1 MSTFSPS
8 PEGRVAS
15 LRSPELR
22 IISGVTLTAVLGVAS
37 LAPAL
42 PKIAAALDVTASHV
56 ALLITVFTLP
66 GVVLTPVLGVIA
78 DRIGRRRVLVPSLLL
93 FAVAGVACAFAR
105 SFPLLV
111 ALRFLQGVGA
121 APLGSLNVTLI
132 GDLFEGRQR
141 TAAMGYNASV
151 LSVGTAVYP
160 AIGGAL
166 AALAWYAPFALAIV
180 AVPAAAA
187 VAFRLRVPEP
197 HQHHPLARY
206 LGQVWSEV
214 RTRQVMGLFVASTVL
229 FILLYGTYVTF
240 LPFLMADRFSATPVV
255 IGVVMSGAS
264 ATTAFTSAMLGR
276 LSRWL
281 PERRI
286 VNLGFLV
293 FAIGLLITPS
303 VPRILWMSIPA
314 ALLGIAIGTTIPVVN
329 TILAGLAPPERRAAF
344 MSLNGMVLRLGQTVG
359 PVAAA
364 AVYGWLGIDAVF
376 LAGAALSVAM
386 AGFTAWAVR

>member
-1 MSTFSPS
+1 MSAQPASPGG
-8 PEGRVAS
+8 PAAS

-42 PKIAAALDVTASHV
+42 PKIASALDVSAADV

-66 GVVLTPVLGVIA
+66 GVVLTPVLGVLA
-78 DRIGRRRVLVPSLLL
+78 DRTGRRRVLVPSLLL

-111 ALRFLQGVGA
+111 ALRFLQGIGA
-121 APLGSLNVTLI
+121 SPLGSLNVTLI
-132 GDLFEGRQR
+132 GDLYEGRQR

-166 AALAWYAPFALAIV
+166 AALAWYAPFALAIM
-180 AVPAAAA
+180 AAPAAAA

-197 HQHHPLARY
+197 IQHHSLSRY
-206 LGQVWSEV
+206 LGQVWAEV
-214 RTRQVMGLFVASTVL
+214 RTRRVLGLFVASTVI
-229 FILLYGTYVTF
+229 FILLYGSYVTF
-240 LPFLMADRFSATPVV
+240 LPFLMADRLRATPVT
-255 IGVVMSGAS
+255 IGIVMSGAS
-264 ATTAFTSAMLGR
+264 GVTALTSAQLGR
-276 LSRWL
+276 LSRRL
-281 PERRI
+281 PEQRI
-286 VNLGFLV
+286 VTLGFIV
-293 FAIGLLITPS
+293 FAIGLAVIPAMPG
-303 VPRILWMSIPA
+303 VLWMALPA
-314 ALLGIAIGTTIPVVN
+314 SLLGVAIGTTIPVVH
-329 TILAGLAPPERRAAF
+329 TILAGLAPPARRAAF
-344 MSLNGMVLRLGQTVG
+344 MSLNGMVLRLGQTLG

-376 LAGAALSVAM
+376 LVGAALALVM
-386 AGFTAWAVR
+386 AGVMAWAVR

>member
-1 MSTFSPS
+1 MSMNSASPK
-8 PEGRVAS
+8 GNTAS

-42 PKIAAALDVTASHV
+42 PKIAAALEVSAAHV
-56 ALLITVFTLP
+56 ALLITVFTMP
-66 GVVLTPVLGVIA
+66 GIVLTPVLGVVA
-78 DRIGRRRVLVPSLLL
+78 DRIGRRRVLIPSLLL

-111 ALRFLQGVGA
+111 ALRFVQGIGA

-151 LSVGTAVYP
+151 LSVGTALYP

-166 AALAWYAPFALAIV
+166 AALAWYAPFTLAIV
-180 AVPAAAA
+180 AIPAAAA

-197 HQHHPLARY
+197 LQHHTLARY

-214 RTRQVMGLFVASTVL
+214 RTRRVIGLFVASTVI
-229 FILLYGTYVTF
+229 FILLYGAYITF
-240 LPFLMADRFSATPVV
+240 FPFLMAERFRATPVV
-255 IGVVMSGAS
+255 IGLVMSGS
-264 ATTAFTSAMLGR
+264 SVTTALTAALLGQ
-276 LSRWL
+276 LSRRL
-281 PERRI
+281 PEQRI
-286 VNLGFLV
+286 VKLGFVV
-293 FAIGLLITPS
+293 FAIGVAVTPS
-303 VPRILWMSIPA
+303 MPGIIWMAIPA
-314 ALLGIAIGTTIPVVN
+314 ALLGIAIGTTIPVVQ

-344 MSLNGMVLRLGQTVG
+344 MSLNGMVLRLGQTLG

-364 AVYGWLGIDAVF
+364 AVHGWLGIDAVF
-376 LAGAALSVAM
+376 LAGAALALAM
-386 AGFTAWAVR
+386 AGLMAWAVR

>member
-1 MSTFSPS
+1 MLANPPS
-8 PEGRVAS
+8 PEGPIAS

-42 PKIAAALDVTASHV
+42 PKIATALDVSAADV
-56 ALLITVFTLP
+56 ALLITVFTMP
-66 GVVLTPVLGVIA
+66 GIVLTPVLGVVA

-121 APLGSLNVTLI
+121 SPLGSLNVTLI
-132 GDLFEGRQR
+132 GDLWEGRER
-141 TAAMGYNASV
+141 TAAMGLNASV

-166 AALAWYAPFALAIV
+166 AALAWYAPFTLAIM

-187 VAFRLRVPEP
+187 VVFWLRVPEP
-197 HQHHPLARY
+197 IQHHSLARY
-206 LGQVWSEV
+206 LGQVWTEV
-214 RTRQVMGLFVASTVL
+214 RTRRVMGLFVASTVV

-240 LPFLMADRFSATPVV
+240 FPFLMADRLRATPVT
-255 IGVVMSGAS
+255 IGIVMSGAS
-264 ATTAFTSAMLGR
+264 GITALTSAQLGR
-276 LSRWL
+276 LARRL
-281 PERRI
+281 REQRI
-286 VNLGFLV
+286 VTLGFVV
-293 FAIGLLITPS
+293 FAAGLVVIPAM
-303 VPRILWMSIPA
+303 PGILWMAFPVC
-314 ALLGIAIGTTIPVVN
+314 LLGIAIGTTIPVVH
-329 TILAGLAPPERRAAF
+329 TILAGLAPPTRRAAF

-376 LAGAALSVAM
+376 LAGAALALAM
-386 AGFTAWAVR
+386 AGLMTWTAR

>member
-1 MSTFSPS
+1 
-8 PEGRVAS
+8 VAS

-42 PKIAAALDVTASHV
+42 PKIAAALDVSAGEV
-56 ALLITVFTLP
+56 ALLITVFTMP
-66 GVVLTPVLGVIA
+66 GIVLTPLLGVVA
-78 DRIGRRRVLVPSLLL
+78 DRIGRRRVLIPSLLL

-105 SFPLLV
+105 SFSLLV

-132 GDLFEGRQR
+132 GDLWEGRER

-166 AALAWYAPFALAIV
+166 AALAWYAPFALAIM
-180 AVPAAAA
+180 AAPAAAA
-187 VAFRLRVPEP
+187 VAFWLRVPEP
-197 HQHHPLARY
+197 IQRHSLSHY
-206 LGQVWSEV
+206 LGRVWAEV
-214 RTRQVMGLFVASTVL
+214 RTRRVMGLFVASTVV

-240 LPFLMADRFSATPVV
+240 LPFLMADRLRATPVV
-255 IGVVMSGAS
+255 IGIVMSGAS
-264 ATTAFTSAMLGR
+264 GVTALTAAQLGR

-281 PERRI
+281 PEQLI
-286 VNLGFLV
+286 VRLGFIV
-293 FAIGLLITPS
+293 FAAGLVVIPAM
-303 VPRILWMSIPA
+303 PGILWMALPA
-314 ALLGIAIGTTIPVVN
+314 SLLGVAIATTIPVVH
-329 TILAGLAPPERRAAF
+329 TILAGLAPPARRAAF
-344 MSLNGMVLRLGQTVG
+344 MSLNGMVLRLGQTLG
-359 PVAAA
+359 PVFAA

-376 LAGAALSVAM
+376 LGAAALALAM
-386 AGFTAWAVR
+386 AGVMTWTAK